1 MKFDELG
8 LSPEVMKAV
17 ADMGYTDLT
26 PIQEQTYSLI
36 REGKDL
42 MAMAETGSG
51 KTSACGI
58 PISDMVDPD
67 IPGIQALILVP
78 TRELALQYVDTGKT
92 YRSPLQQHTHPG
104 KSKNC
109 CSGRS

>member
-17 ADMGYTDLT
+17 TGMGYTDLT
-26 PIQEQTYSLI
+26 PIQEQTYGLI
-36 REGKDL
+36 REGRDL

-58 PISDMVDPD
+58 PLSEMVDPK

-78 TRELALQYVDTGKT
+78 N
-92 YRSPLQQHTHPG
+92 PG
-104 KSKNC
+104 AGPAVC
-109 CSGRS
+109 GRA